1 MAEIRLL
8 DQKIIDRIAAGEVVE
23 RPASCVKE
31 LVENAIDAGAG
42 RITVEIRDGGIK
54 MLRVSDNGCGIAS
67 ADLECAFLRHATS
80 KIRNEDDL
88 VRIGTLGFRGEA
100 LSSIAAVSRVELI
113 TKTEEELSATRFLI
127 EGGVPRLKEE
137 IGAPDGTTII
147 VRDLFYNTP
156 ARAKFLKSAMTEA
169 ARIGDYIEQLIL
181 SNTGIAFSFIVNG
194 QQKLSSPGNG
204 KLADALYHIYGRE
217 TASLLIP
224 LSYEKEGIRI
234 EGMIGKPQLSRGN
247 RNFENYYVNGRYI
260 KNNVIR
266 KGIEDGYSTRLMQ
279 HQYPFSCLM
288 LNTDPALV
296 DVNVHPSKMEVRFS
310 DEKVIYDAFRNAVEE
325 CLKNQDMI
333 LLSKLEKEKEEK
345 KQLQKAPEP
354 FENTA
359 KVHAEPHVEAVPQ
372 VPQEHKFVEDAAGS
386 ERLKE
391 SLLKESLLKEE
402 ASYSGENLVRN
413 EEGRSFVQQ
422 TFIPEFMSEEAA
434 PMRRMIGVAFD
445 TYWICEYGTDLFLF
459 DQHAAHERVLY
470 ERFMAAYE
478 KRNITSQNLMPP
490 LAIHTDAHE
499 EMVLKEGM
507 DAFTSLGFEIE
518 EFGDRTWLIRAV
530 PYTIGNIA
538 SDKLFRE
545 MLDQLDF
552 TKKLQDNKMYIRI
565 VATEACKAA
574 VKGGEKISTDE
585 AARLLDELMQC
596 SDPYHCPHGR
606 PTIISF
612 SEKELEKRFKRI
624 V

>member
-8 DQKIIDRIAAGEVVE
+8 DQKTIDKIAAGEVVE
-23 RPASCVKE
+23 RPASCIKE
-31 LVENAIDAGAG
+31 LVENAIDAGAD
-42 RITVEIRDGGIK
+42 RITVEIRDGGIR
-54 MLRVSDNGCGIAS
+54 MLRVSDNGCGIES
-67 ADLECAFLRHATS
+67 GDLERAFLRHATS
-80 KIRNEDDL
+80 KIRNEEDL
-88 VRIGTLGFRGEA
+88 TRIGTLGFRGEA

-113 TKTEEELSATRFLI
+113 TKTRDELSATRFLI
-127 EGGVPRLKEE
+127 EGGIPRMKEE

-147 VRDLFYNTP
+147 VRDLFFNTP
-156 ARAKFLKSAMTEA
+156 ARAKFLKSPMTEA
-169 ARIGDYIEQLIL
+169 ARIGDFIEQLIL

-204 KLADALYHIYGRE
+204 QLKDALYHIYGRE
-217 TASLLIP
+217 TASMLIP
-224 LSYEKEGIRI
+224 LSYEQEGLRI
-234 EGMIGKPQLSRGN
+234 DGMIGKPQLSRGN

-288 LNTDPALV
+288 LNTDPAFL

-310 DEKVIYDAFRNAVEE
+310 DEKRIYDAFRNAVDE
-325 CLKNQDMI
+325 CLKNQDQI

-345 KQLQKAPEP
+345 TELKKAPEP
-354 FENTA
+354 FEKA
-359 KVHAEPHVEAVPQ
+359 GKVEP
-372 VPQEHKFVEDAAGS
+372 
-386 ERLKE
+386 LKE
-391 SLLKESLLKEE
+391 EFGKEDLLKESLLKEE
-402 ASYSGENLVRN
+402 KSYAGEELVRN
-413 EEGRSFVQQ
+413 EGGRSFVQQ
-422 TFIPEFMSEEAA
+422 TFVPEFMSEKAA

-499 EMVLKEGM
+499 EMVLREGM

-574 VKGGEKISTDE
+574 VKGGERISADE
-585 AARLLDELMQC
+585 ATRLLDELMRC